1 VQTPAQRL
9 AVIGSWL
16 MSLAGRIVLSIYFEV
31 ASKMSCAIPKA
42 IATFEQAIQDAE
54 HLLAHF
60 DKLNAKPPPPE
71 NEVLKRAGLILAM
84 TAWETFVED
93 SLEELLE
100 HRLKNCSDPAIA
112 ELVRSKLRQEI
123 SRLHN
128 PTAER
133 ATELFQDYAGVDVS
147 TYWQWNGVD
156 AESARTRLNDYLKL
170 RGDVAHRAR
179 VVRQGP
185 PQRHAVKREDL
196 DRVIRFL
203 KQLVKAT
210 DSALVPIVR

>member
-1 VQTPAQRL
+1 MWLVDQTAPWVCFEA
-9 AVIGSWL
+9 
-16 MSLAGRIVLSIYFEV
+16 AGD
-31 ASKMSCAIPKA
+31 MTTPIPKA
-42 IATFEQAIQDAE
+42 IATFDQSIRDAE

-93 SLEELLE
+93 SLEEILE
-100 HRLKNCSDPAIA
+100 RRLTRCPDPAIA
-112 ELVRSKLRQEI
+112 DLVRSKLRQEI

-128 PTAER
+128 PTAEK
-133 ATELFQDYAGVDVS
+133 AAELFRDFANVDVS
-147 TYWQWNGVD
+147 KHWQWNGVD
-156 AESARTRLNDYLKL
+156 AETACKRLNGYLKL

-179 VVRQGP
+179 VVREGP

-196 DRVIRFL
+196 DRAIRFI
-203 KQLVKAT
+203 KQLVRAT
-210 DSALVPIVR
+210 DASLGANSS